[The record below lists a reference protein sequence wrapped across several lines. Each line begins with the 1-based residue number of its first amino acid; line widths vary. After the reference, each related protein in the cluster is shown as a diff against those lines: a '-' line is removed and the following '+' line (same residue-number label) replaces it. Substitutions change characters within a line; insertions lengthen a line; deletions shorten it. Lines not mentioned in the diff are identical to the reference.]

1 MFMES
6 NHINGTIMS
15 VTSFTP
21 TTIYHCII
29 GVSGHVMTPAPAV
42 LVVVK
47 HVSRVVHR
55 AGHQTTAWSVSTRPP
70 TIAAG

>member
-1 MFMES
+1 MES

-15 VTSFTP
+15 AVTSFTP

-29 GVSGHVMTPAPAV
+29 GVRGHVMTPAPAV
-42 LVVVK
+42 MVVVK